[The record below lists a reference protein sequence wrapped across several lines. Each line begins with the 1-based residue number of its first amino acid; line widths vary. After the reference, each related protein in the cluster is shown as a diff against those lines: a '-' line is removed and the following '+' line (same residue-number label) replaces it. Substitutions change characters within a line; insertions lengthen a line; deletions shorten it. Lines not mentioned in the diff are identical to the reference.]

1 MRFLTRSLVGLFLM
15 AVTVGVLAYAGYMVR
30 AAVELRQNADS
41 RARPSQERV
50 FTANVTT
57 ATRETLNPVL
67 TVYGEVQSRRS
78 LQLRAPSAGQIV
90 ELAENFEEGAQVKAG
105 QVLVK
110 LSPIEAERAR
120 DVQRA
125 ALADAEGALEAAT
138 RALAIAN
145 DDLAVAEEQAQLRVQ
160 ALERQRTISDNGFG
174 TATAIETAELAS
186 ISARQAVLSK
196 RSQLSQAQTQVDQ
209 ARNTVE
215 RQTIAL
221 AETER
226 KLANTQLVAEFD
238 GLLVGVSAVEGGLV
252 NNNEMLGSL
261 IDPDA
266 LEVSFRVS
274 TSQYVRF
281 LDADGA
287 LIPANVKVVLEVSG
301 TPITALAR
309 LSRVSAEVGEG
320 QTGRLVFAQIEAGVA
335 GLRQGD
341 FVTLLIEE
349 PPLDGVFELPAA
361 AVDAT
366 GNVLVLGEEDRL
378 EEIATDVLR
387 RQGDSVI
394 VRADAL
400 EGREVVTTRSPLLG
414 AGLKVRPLRPGA
426 TAAEPAAASTSPMAN
441 AAPDGASGTG
451 TGARSADTGGEMI
464 VLTPERRAL
473 LIAYIESNAAMPAE
487 AKART
492 ISQLQEEQVPLV
504 VIERLEQRMGG

>member
-15 AVTVGVLAYAGYMVR
+15 AVTVGVLAYAGFMVR
-30 AAVELRQNADS
+30 SAVELRRNAES
-41 RARPSQERV
+41 RPRPTQERV
-50 FTANVTT
+50 FSANVTT
-57 ATRETLNPVL
+57 ATRETLKPVL
-67 TVYGEVQSRRS
+67 TAYGEVQSRRS

-90 ELAENFEEGAQVKAG
+90 ELAENFEEGAHVTAG
-105 QVLVK
+105 QLLVQ
-110 LSPIEAERAR
+110 LSTTEAERAR

-138 RALAIAN
+138 RALAIAI
-145 DDLAVAEEQAQLRVQ
+145 DDLAVAEEQAQLREQ
-160 ALERQRTISDNGFG
+160 ALERQRTISENGFG
-174 TATAIETAELAS
+174 TATANETAELAS

-226 KLANTQLVAEFD
+226 KLADTRLVAEFD
-238 GLLVGVSAVEGGLV
+238 GLLAGVSAVEGGLV
-252 NNNEMLGSL
+252 SNNEMLGSL

-287 LIPANVKVVLEVSG
+287 LTPANVEVVLEVAG
-301 TPITALAR
+301 TPVTALAR

-320 QTGRLVFAQIEAGVA
+320 QTGRLVFAQIEAGA
-335 GLRQGD
+335 KGFRQGD

-349 PPLDGVFELPAA
+349 PALEGVFELPAA
-361 AVDAT
+361 SVDAK
-366 GNVLVLGEEDRL
+366 GSVLALGEGDRL
-378 EEIATDVLR
+378 EEVATEVLR

-400 EGREVVTTRSPLLG
+400 DGREVVTTRSPLLG

-426 TAAEPAAASTSPMAN
+426 TTADPAAALASPMAS
-441 AAPDGASGTG
+441 AGAEGASAAGS
-451 TGARSADTGGEMI
+451 RSADTGGEMV
-464 VLTPERRAL
+464 VLTPERRAV
-473 LIAYIESNAAMPAE
+473 LIAFIESNAGMPAE

-492 ISQLQEEQVPLV
+492 ISQLQEEEVPRV